1 MKKYFFL
8 NRLLTILTLICIA
21 CLVSGCFTGMIIID
35 NIETTKAQNQYDSYE
50 ENIIPSKIKK
60 SNIVGKLYV
69 KKTMKDGAIVCTDT
83 TCHYSITKPVI
94 FFNYNIKNY
103 YSDLRTNSK
112 HQKTEKPLMMYLEN
126 INNIEFYDGLII
138 DILDSMNIVK
148 NGTYTYIDDNGTS
161 ITIPKVKIKENYE
174 NK

>member
-8 NRLLTILTLICIA
+8 NRLLTILTLIGIT
-21 CLVSGCFTGMIIID
+21 CLVSGCFTGIIIIH
-35 NIETTKAQNQYDSYE
+35 NIEKTKAQNQYNSYE

-69 KKTMKDGAIVCTDT
+69 KKTMKEGAIVCADT

-94 FFNYNIKNY
+94 FFDYNIK
-103 YSDLRTNSK
+103 YSYLKTNSK

-148 NGTYTYIDDNGTS
+148 NGTYTYIDDNGIS